1 VSNTAQH
8 DVVIVGAGLA
18 GLRCAQVLSHFGLD
32 VAVVEQA
39 DHVGGR
45 VHSYDVDGYVVDEG
59 FQLINP
65 AYPELR
71 ATGVLPALDLRR
83 FPGLLTFRTPE
94 GQWTLAD
101 PRRAPWRAAAN
112 VVRRHPGLHDS
123 LALGRLFATAR
134 FSSASALARVPD
146 TTTREGFRAA
156 GVSAR
161 TINDIITPFLQGT
174 LLDSEL
180 ETSWRYTR
188 LLLKSFASGRPATP
202 PRGARQLP
210 ASLAAAMPTV
220 TIELNNR
227 ARSITPT
234 SVTTD
239 RGVREARA
247 VVVATDQDNAA
258 WLTGGG
264 VGGWRATT
272 TWWFATPRVPHG
284 ERLRLDLVRR
294 SVSSMLD
301 LASVA
306 PERAPAHRSLI
317 AVAVNGTHD
326 AQRDLEIATD
336 VARFYGLDRASVEL
350 VARTTVPHSL
360 PRVTTPLS
368 LTTSPRRGELFVA
381 GDYLQTPSI
390 QGALVSGRRAA
401 DAVLTAL
408 NVSRDNFWPRVG
420 S

>member
-1 VSNTAQH
+1 MTNTGHH

-18 GLRCAQVLSHFGLD
+18 GLRCAQVLSRFGLD
-32 VAVVEQA
+32 VAIVEQA

-45 VHSYDVDGYVVDEG
+45 VHSYDVDGYVIDEG

-65 AYPELR
+65 SYPELR
-71 ATGVLPALDLRR
+71 ASGVLPALDLRR

-94 GQWTLAD
+94 GHWTLAD
-101 PRRAPWRAAAN
+101 PRRAPWIAAAN
-112 VVRRHPGLHDS
+112 MVRGNPGIRDS
-123 LALGRLFATAR
+123 LALGRLVATAR
-134 FSSASALARVPD
+134 LSSAARLARVPD
-146 TTTREGFRAA
+146 TTTREGLAAA
-156 GVSAR
+156 GVSTR
-161 TINDIITPFLQGT
+161 TINDVITPFLQGT
-174 LLDSEL
+174 LLDGDL

-210 ASLAAAMPTV
+210 ESLVASMPTV
-220 TIELNNR
+220 TIELSNR
-227 ARSITPT
+227 ARSLTPT

-239 RGVREARA
+239 HGVRTARA

-264 VGGWRATT
+264 VSGWRATT
-272 TWWFATPRVPHG
+272 TWWFATPLVRHG

-294 SVSSMLD
+294 AVSSMLD

-306 PERAPAHRSLI
+306 PERAPFRRSLI

-326 AQRDLEIATD
+326 ARRDAEMAVD
-336 VARFYGLDRASVEL
+336 VARFYDLDRANVEL
-350 VARTTVPHSL
+350 VARTTVPHAL
-360 PRVTTPLS
+360 PRVSTPLS
-368 LTTSPRRGELFVA
+368 LAASPQRGELFVA

-408 NVSRDNFWPRVG
+408 AVARDDFWPRVG